1 MKNDKQMLEMLAREL
16 KKSSESAKM
25 PLRLQKE
32 SMVAMLKNDENK
44 ETDFS
49 DKTGTKKSKTAD
61 FRKYAAAAAMFIMVL
76 AGAISMI
83 TGTRLTPISAK
94 MVKEDTFYS
103 GYKGAKFVKPAKS
116 IEELENVLNAAFKED
131 GTNAPE
137 RPVNPQKNE
146 ASGGE
151 QTTVSEEKIIDQLY
165 AGYQSAASAEK
176 SVDETVG
183 NLSAA
188 NMAMSGT
195 DVVPAQS
202 VDADI
207 KKTNGEYLYIVTTG
221 KNAQTGNM
229 TEQIKIVK
237 TVSAEE
243 MKTVS
248 SITLC
253 DNAVAGA
260 YEECIAI
267 QLRNNIL
274 IAILGRKDFDSESK
288 TTAIYYDITN
298 PEKPEKIR
306 VHTQDGKYLFSSFRG
321 NSFCLVTDKNVNGS
335 DFSVVPA
342 FTVDG
347 ITTELVLEEIFIS
360 VKDPEASYIFI
371 TVTDISG
378 FDSPVGCLAI
388 LGSGKQLYCTE
399 GAITVAREFVA
410 VESEEE
416 ASNGSL
422 TEIHRFNVEGSSVAY
437 SGTCVVKGSLIG
449 GVSVN
454 PKNDYMMIATASP
467 ESSNIYVFDKN
478 MEFVSGLEEILP
490 GKKIDAVK
498 FIGKK
503 GYLASEDETVI
514 VSLLVP
520 KFPKAAGVI
529 PEKLFMGNLY
539 EISDSKLLDVY
550 TDENG
555 KTTFRLFDVSDP
567 ENPSD
572 AAKYVLERNYAL
584 PSSVDSRSVM
594 IVSDKEMFGVPVVA
608 TDGENGTEFSAYMIF
623 DVSEGKIEPV
633 GLCRHENSYVGDAAV
648 RAVYNNGTIYTVSGG
663 KISAFSV
670 NDCKRISQ
678 CEIR

>member
-1 MKNDKQMLEMLAREL
+1 MKNDKQMLEMLGKEL
-16 KKSSESAKM
+16 KKSSESAKI

-32 SMVAMLKNDENK
+32 SMVAMLKNEGNK

-76 AGAISMI
+76 AGAFSMI
-83 TGTRLTPISAK
+83 TGTKLTPISAK
-94 MVKEDTFYS
+94 IVKEDIFYS
-103 GYKGAKFVKPAKS
+103 GYKGAEFVKPPKS
-116 IEELENVLNAAFKED
+116 IEELENVLNAAFKEG
-131 GTNAPE
+131 GTNESEHPVKNQDNKTPDVGTEHATVGAQEIIE
-137 RPVNPQKNE
+137 R
-146 ASGGE
+146 
-151 QTTVSEEKIIDQLY
+151 LY
-165 AGYQSAASAEK
+165 EGYQSAAVED
-176 SVDETVG
+176 DETVG

-188 NMAMSGT
+188 SAAMSGT
-195 DVVPAQS
+195 DVVSAQS
-202 VDADI
+202 TDADI
-207 KKTNGEYLYIVTTG
+207 KKTNGEYLYIVATG
-221 KNAQTGNM
+221 RDTQTGNM

-267 QLRNNIL
+267 QLKNNIL
-274 IAILGRKDFDSESK
+274 IAILGRKDFDSETK
-288 TTAIYYDITN
+288 TTAVYYDITD

-321 NSFCLVTDKNVNGS
+321 NSFCLVTDKNVSGA

-342 FTVDG
+342 FMVDG
-347 ITTELVLEEIFIS
+347 TRADLVLEDIFIS

-371 TVTDISG
+371 TVTDVSA
-378 FDSPVGCLAI
+378 FESPVGCLAI

-399 GAITVAREFVA
+399 GAITVAREFVSF
-410 VESEEE
+410 ETEGK
-416 ASNGSL
+416 ASSGSL
-422 TEIHRFNVEGSSVAY
+422 TEIHRFNVEGSSIAY
-437 SGTCVVKGSLIG
+437 AGTCVVKGSLIG

-454 PKNDYMMIATASP
+454 SKNDYMMLATAVSD
-467 ESSNIYVFDKN
+467 SSNIYVFDKN

-498 FIGKK
+498 FIGRK

-514 VSLLVP
+514 INLLVP

-529 PEKLFMGNLY
+529 SSKLFVGNLY

-572 AAKYVLERNYAL
+572 AAKYVLDENYAL
-584 PSSVDSRSVM
+584 PSSVDSRSIM
-594 IVSDKEMFGVPVVA
+594 IASDKEMFGVPVVA
-608 TDGENGTEFSAYMIF
+608 SDGENGTEFSAYMIF
-623 DVSEGKIEPV
+623 DASEGKIEPV
-633 GLCRHENSYVGDAAV
+633 GLCRHDNFYVGDAAV
-648 RAVYNNGTIYTVSGG
+648 RAVYNNGTVYTVSGG

-670 NDCKRISQ
+670 DDCERISQ